1 MEWLSLGLNL
11 LGGYAQ
17 YNAAKTQAKAQRAW
31 QQYSNTMVRLSDA
44 VNQNAITTNE
54 ILSQQ
59 AFADQAINIKQSNI
73 LTEAQAQ
80 VSAAAAGVKGNS
92 VDDVMLDI
100 NRNAANAENQR
111 QNDLAASYLT
121 FDQQRQSSSM
131 SAAMSQDY
139 SYIPRPKLGSY
150 LLDATVKSFGG
161 QGGFSSG
168 STPNMNKPVSAGAKN
183 SDGTSTQ
190 SPSVDW
196 STPKS
201 FFDTASSWAI
211 NVLW

>member
-1 MEWLSLGLNL
+1 M
-11 LGGYAQ
+11 
-17 YNAAKTQAKAQRAW
+17 RAW
-31 QQYSNTMVRLSDA
+31 QNYSNTMVRLSDA

-54 ILSQQ
+54 ILSEQ
-59 AFADQAINIKQSNI
+59 AFAEQAIGIKQSNI

-80 VSAAAAGVKGNS
+80 VTAAAAGVKGVS

-100 NRNAANAENQR
+100 NRNAAEAENKR
-111 QNDLAASYLT
+111 QNDLAASRLS
-121 FDQQRQSSSM
+121 FDAQRQNSAM
-131 SAAMSQDY
+131 SAAQSQDY

-150 LLDATVKSFGG
+150 LLDATIKSFGG
-161 QGGFSSG
+161 SGGFSAGQTPSSG
-168 STPNMNKPVSAGAKN
+168 YKPKSSGVTADDGGSKSTA
-183 SDGTSTQ
+183 
-190 SPSVDW
+190 VDW